1 MHARGFARPPK
12 PFAKNCPIKA
22 PLLLSGRALKF
33 IGHAATSF
41 ASRGWHG
48 NPFSTVW
55 KMDSL
60 LPTNFSR
67 SFPRVYTRPPSLSLS
82 LSLFSFFFFFYFFW
96 HSLPWQISK
105 THRGHSTG
113 KKLKSETAKYLPP
126 FLLPFSLVLR
136 DQNWNSSIPA
146 AACNRVQSILRS
158 TSIYA
163 YSTNTRKI
171 CTGTTSMKQ

>member
-67 SFPRVYTRPPSLSLS
+67 SFPRVYTRPLSLSLS
-82 LSLFSFFFFFYFFW
+82 LSLFSFFFFFLLFLALAPLTNFENTSRPLDGKEIEERNREIFA
-96 HSLPWQISK
+96 SLSSPILSGFK
-105 THRGHSTG
+105 RS
-113 KKLKSETAKYLPP
+113 KLKFFHPRGCMQPGSKY
-126 FLLPFSLVLR
+126 FAFHVYLR
-136 DQNWNSSIPA
+136 IFH
-146 AACNRVQSILRS
+146 
-158 TSIYA
+158 
-163 YSTNTRKI
+163 
-171 CTGTTSMKQ
+171 